1 MNIAVRGIGIISA
14 LGNGA
19 GETLAALRAGRSGI
33 GKLTLFRSAVDVPV
47 GEVRRDNRA
56 LGELLGIPAR
66 ETPSRTAL
74 LGMIAAAQAVADAA
88 IPAAARVAL
97 VSGTSVGGMDLTENF
112 YRDFRSDNG
121 RGRLR
126 SVAGHDCADSTRRI
140 AEYCGSTGYTAT
152 VSTACSSAANTVI
165 TGALLLENDMADYVV
180 AGGTDALCR
189 FTLNGFNSLSILDP
203 ERCRPFDA
211 TRAGLNLGE
220 GAGYVVLAREEPG
233 MRSYCRL
240 AGYANANDAHHQTAS
255 SETGEGAYR
264 AMAEALARSG
274 LERVDYI
281 NAHGTATPNN
291 DLTEGTALRRLF
303 GEQVPP
309 FSSTKGFTGHALA
322 AAGGIEA
329 VLSALRQSRIRG
341 ADSGAGAAA
350 RRGDGIRSRKF
361 GAVQF
366 VRVRRKLFLTDIR
379 KMKAYV
385 NCITSGAEL
394 RSDIKVLIPEM
405 NLRRRLSRVVKS
417 GVAAGIESLL
427 EFGARAPIDAIITA
441 TGLGCIA
448 DSEKFLDGLIA
459 GNETMLNPTPFI
471 QSTFNT
477 VGAQIALL
485 RGLHCYNTT
494 YAHRWTSFENA
505 LTDAALRIGAGWSQA
520 VLVGAFDETTPSVEK
535 VLQRLRVAQEG
546 TWGESSVFFVLT
558 AERFDCS
565 VAEITGIRIPAGT
578 PAADGGY
585 PAGGETSGE
594 TDGEEK
600 PRAEEPGGKAH
611 EREPGGKAYARATC
625 EKRYERESGG
635 EKNHTENPCGKTSGN
650 ENACI
655 GQAGA
660 EASEGRAIRASQTG
674 VKPHFTAIAEV
685 FRQAVAENAG
695 HKITLYNDFSGRTES
710 AMELTCM

>member
-33 GKLTLFRSAVDVPV
+33 GKPTLFRSAVDVPV

-112 YRDFRSDNG
+112 YRDFRSYNG

-140 AEYCGSTGYTAT
+140 AEYCGITGYTAT
-152 VSTACSSAANTVI
+152 VSTACSSAANAVI

-189 FTLNGFNSLSILDP
+189 FTLNGFNSLSILDR

-303 GEQVPP
+303 GELVPP

-329 VLSALRQSRIRG
+329 VLSALAIGHGLRYGNPGFAEPIPELGLRPV
-341 ADSGAGAAA
+341 AETEAAA
-350 RRGDGIRSRKF
+350 VNSVLSNSF
-361 GAVQF
+361 GF
-366 VRVRRKLFLTDIR
+366 GG
-379 KMKAYV
+379 
-385 NCITSGAEL
+385 NCS
-394 RSDIKVLIPEM
+394 SLIFA
-405 NLRRRLSRVVKS
+405 K
-417 GVAAGIESLL
+417 
-427 EFGARAPIDAIITA
+427 
-441 TGLGCIA
+441 
-448 DSEKFLDGLIA
+448 
-459 GNETMLNPTPFI
+459 
-471 QSTFNT
+471 
-477 VGAQIALL
+477 
-485 RGLHCYNTT
+485 
-494 YAHRWTSFENA
+494 
-505 LTDAALRIGAGWSQA
+505 
-520 VLVGAFDETTPSVEK
+520 
-535 VLQRLRVAQEG
+535 
-546 TWGESSVFFVLT
+546 
-558 AERFDCS
+558 
-565 VAEITGIRIPAGT
+565 
-578 PAADGGY
+578 
-585 PAGGETSGE
+585 
-594 TDGEEK
+594 
-600 PRAEEPGGKAH
+600 
-611 EREPGGKAYARATC
+611 
-625 EKRYERESGG
+625 
-635 EKNHTENPCGKTSGN
+635 
-650 ENACI
+650 
-655 GQAGA
+655 
-660 EASEGRAIRASQTG
+660 
-674 VKPHFTAIAEV
+674 
-685 FRQAVAENAG
+685 
-695 HKITLYNDFSGRTES
+695 
-710 AMELTCM
+710 

>member
-33 GKLTLFRSAVDVPV
+33 GKPTLFRSAVDVPV

-140 AEYCGSTGYTAT
+140 AEYCGITGYTAT
-152 VSTACSSAANTVI
+152 VSTACSSAANAVI

-189 FTLNGFNSLSILDP
+189 FTLNGFNSLSILDR

-303 GEQVPP
+303 GELVPP

-322 AAGGIEA
+322 AAGGEGEVLFDPHRGGGAHHRVLEHAADECRALVLGQVRDVGA
-329 VLSALRQSRIRG
+329 VDDDLAGVDKERAGGGVEHRGLARAVAADDGDEVAVVQRQTQAVQRGFGVDGAGVKGLIKFLEFKHGHCLRSLR
-341 ADSGAGAAA
+341 SGAA
-350 RRGDGIRSRKF
+350 
-361 GAVQF
+361 
-366 VRVRRKLFLTDIR
+366 
-379 KMKAYV
+379 
-385 NCITSGAEL
+385 
-394 RSDIKVLIPEM
+394 
-405 NLRRRLSRVVKS
+405 
-417 GVAAGIESLL
+417 
-427 EFGARAPIDAIITA
+427 
-441 TGLGCIA
+441 
-448 DSEKFLDGLIA
+448 
-459 GNETMLNPTPFI
+459 
-471 QSTFNT
+471 
-477 VGAQIALL
+477 
-485 RGLHCYNTT
+485 
-494 YAHRWTSFENA
+494 
-505 LTDAALRIGAGWSQA
+505 
-520 VLVGAFDETTPSVEK
+520 
-535 VLQRLRVAQEG
+535 
-546 TWGESSVFFVLT
+546 
-558 AERFDCS
+558 
-565 VAEITGIRIPAGT
+565 
-578 PAADGGY
+578 
-585 PAGGETSGE
+585 
-594 TDGEEK
+594 
-600 PRAEEPGGKAH
+600 
-611 EREPGGKAYARATC
+611 
-625 EKRYERESGG
+625 
-635 EKNHTENPCGKTSGN
+635 PCGGTSCSSSRGWR
-650 ENACI
+650 
-655 GQAGA
+655 
-660 EASEGRAIRASQTG
+660 GRPPR
-674 VKPHFTAIAEV
+674 
-685 FRQAVAENAG
+685 
-695 HKITLYNDFSGRTES
+695 S
-710 AMELTCM
+710 AP

>member
-19 GETLAALRAGRSGI
+19 GKTLAALRAGRSGI

-47 GEVRRDNRA
+47 GEVRHDNRA

-74 LGMIAAAQAVADAA
+74 LGMIAAA
-88 IPAAARVAL
+88 RVAL

-112 YRDFRSDNG
+112 YRAFRSDNG

-140 AEYCGSTGYTAT
+140 AEYCGITGYTAT
-152 VSTACSSAANTVI
+152 VSTACSSAANAVI

-189 FTLNGFNSLSILDP
+189 FTLNGFNSLSILDR

-220 GAGYVVLAREEPG
+220 GAGYVVLAREAPG

-329 VLSALRQSRIRG
+329 VLSALAIGHGLRYG
-341 ADSGAGAAA
+341 NPG
-350 RRGDGIRSRKF
+350 F
-361 GAVQF
+361 
-366 VRVRRKLFLTDIR
+366 
-379 KMKAYV
+379 
-385 NCITSGAEL
+385 AEP
-394 RSDIKVLIPEM
+394 IPELG
-405 NLRRRLSRVVKS
+405 LR
-417 GVAAGIESLL
+417 
-427 EFGARAPIDAIITA
+427 P
-441 TGLGCIA
+441 
-448 DSEKFLDGLIA
+448 
-459 GNETMLNPTPFI
+459 
-471 QSTFNT
+471 
-477 VGAQIALL
+477 
-485 RGLHCYNTT
+485 
-494 YAHRWTSFENA
+494 
-505 LTDAALRIGAGWSQA
+505 
-520 VLVGAFDETTPSVEK
+520 
-535 VLQRLRVAQEG
+535 
-546 TWGESSVFFVLT
+546 
-558 AERFDCS
+558 
-565 VAEITGIRIPAGT
+565 VAE
-578 PAADGGY
+578 
-585 PAGGETSGE
+585 
-594 TDGEEK
+594 
-600 PRAEEPGGKAH
+600 
-611 EREPGGKAYARATC
+611 
-625 EKRYERESGG
+625 
-635 EKNHTENPCGKTSGN
+635 
-650 ENACI
+650 
-655 GQAGA
+655 
-660 EASEGRAIRASQTG
+660 
-674 VKPHFTAIAEV
+674 
-685 FRQAVAENAG
+685 
-695 HKITLYNDFSGRTES
+695 TES
-710 AMELTCM
+710 AAVNSVLSNSFGFGGNCSTLIFAK